1 MTPLKVTAIA
11 GGTGAAKLLRG
22 LAGWLAPRDLTVIGN
37 TGDDAE
43 IWSLH
48 VSPDLDTVTY
58 ALAARLDTERG
69 WGVAG
74 ETFRCLGAMADL
86 GAETW
91 FNLGDRDL
99 ATHLFRTTA
108 LRAGT
113 PLSAVTAG
121 IARSLG
127 VDARILPMSDDP
139 VRTRIRAAAPTASG
153 DVWLSFQEYFVREK
167 ALVDVL
173 EVAYAGAPQA
183 RPAPGVV
190 EAIADAELVVICPSN
205 PVTSIG
211 PVLAVPG
218 IPQALTAARAPIVG
232 VSPIVGGAAVSGP
245 AAQLMRARAWPV
257 SPAGVA
263 RAYAPWLNVLL
274 IDPADRAC
282 VPTLLEQ
289 GVSPVLAEILMPD
302 GEREVA
308 LAHRVLEA
316 AGA

>member
-1 MTPLKVTAIA
+1 MKVTAIA

-22 LAGWLAPRDLTVIGN
+22 LVTCLAPRDLTVIGN

-43 IWSLH
+43 VWGLH
-48 VSPDLDTVTY
+48 VSPDLDTTTY
-58 ALAARLDTERG
+58 ALAGRLDTERG
-69 WGVAG
+69 WGLAG
-74 ETFRCLGAMADL
+74 ETFRCLGAMAEL

-99 ATHLFRTTA
+99 ATHLARTAA

-113 PLSAVTAG
+113 PLSMVTAD

-127 VDARILPMSDDP
+127 VDAGILPMSDDP
-139 VRTRIRAAAPTASG
+139 VRTRIRVAAATASG
-153 DVWLSFQEYFVREK
+153 DDWLTFQEYFVREK
-167 ALVDVL
+167 ALMEVL

-190 EAIADAELVVICPSN
+190 AAIAEAELIVICPSN

-218 IPQALTAARAPIVG
+218 IPAALTAARAPIVG
-232 VSPIVGGAAVSGP
+232 VSPIISGAAVSGP
-245 AAQLMRARAWPV
+245 AARLMRSRSMPV
-257 SPAGVA
+257 SPVGVA
-263 RAYAPWLNVLL
+263 QAYAPWLGVLL
-274 IDPADRAC
+274 IDPGDRAC
-282 VPTLLEQ
+282 IPALLEQ

-302 GEREVA
+302 REREVA
-308 LAHRVLEA
+308 LARRVLEA